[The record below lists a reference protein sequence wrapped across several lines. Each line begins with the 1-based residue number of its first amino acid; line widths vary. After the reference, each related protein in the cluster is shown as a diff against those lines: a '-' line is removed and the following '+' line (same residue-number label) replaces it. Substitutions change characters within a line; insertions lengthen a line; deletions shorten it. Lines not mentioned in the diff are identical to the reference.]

1 MSRIKL
7 TKCIHCGQESSFA
20 KAWHLWEEDD
30 DEFFTMAMHCNA
42 CEKDF
47 AKKFYIIEV
56 TDQDLNPLEP
66 QFLEALKLRKDLH
79 KIQSKKK

>member
-20 KAWHLWEEDD
+20 KAWHLWEEDNE
-30 DEFFTMAMHCNA
+30 EFFTMAMHCNA

-47 AKKFYIIEV
+47 AKKFFIIGI

-66 QFLEALKLRKDLH
+66 VKMEFFKLLKDVH
-79 KIQSKKK
+79 KVIGKK